1 MKKIQLKRKKK
12 NQINQDTAPTRI
24 TNETVAEHREQ
35 ILAGG
40 RRFKY
45 PHQYARHK
53 LVFNAILISF
63 VSLLV
68 LIAFG
73 WWQLYVTQNSSN
85 FFYRV
90 TRIIPVPVA
99 SVDGSYVR
107 FSDYLMMLSGSRHYL
122 EQSERVDLNSPDG
135 QRQLDYMKR
144 KALDSAVADAYAEKV
159 ATEKGIQVSDDEV
172 NKVIQSSLNTVTG
185 KISQEVYNDST
196 YSTLGYTPDE
206 YKHIIKQ
213 SLIRQKVAYALDE
226 KALAVKNT
234 AEKMIAAKK
243 SIKLSELATALQAK
257 AYKVQVGNSGLVPK
271 TNHDGGLTQAAL
283 ALKPGQLS
291 SFIRSTKGDGY
302 YVVQLVKATD
312 TQLSY
317 NFLRIPLT
325 QFDEQLATLKKN
337 HKVNEFITVKQVTST
352 VNN

>member
-1 MKKIQLKRKKK
+1 MKKIQLKRKK
-12 NQINQDTAPTRI
+12 NQINEDAAPTRI

-53 LVFNAILISF
+53 LVFNAILISLATF
-63 VSLLV
+63 VI
-68 LIAFG
+68 LIAAG
-73 WWQLYVTQNSSN
+73 WWQLYLAQNTSE

-99 SVDGSYVR
+99 TVDGQYVR
-107 FSDYLMMLSGSRHYL
+107 FSDYLMSLSGSKHYL
-122 EQSERVDLNSPDG
+122 EQTERVDLSSADG

-144 KALDSAVADAYAEKV
+144 KALDGAIADTYAAKVAKDKKISVSDAEVEKV
-159 ATEKGIQVSDDEV
+159 IE
-172 NKVIQSSLNTVTG
+172 NSLNTVTG

-206 YKHIIKQ
+206 YKHIIKR
-213 SLIRQKVAYALDE
+213 SLIRQEVAYAIDDS
-226 KALAVKNT
+226 ARTIRT
-234 AEKMIAAKK
+234 AAEMMLKGKK
-243 SIKLSELATALQAK
+243 DVKLSQLASALQAK

-271 TNHDGGLTQAAL
+271 TNHDGGLAQAAL
-283 ALKPGQLS
+283 ALKPGQMS

-302 YVVQLVKATD
+302 YLLQLVKVTD

-317 NFLRIPLT
+317 NFLHIPLT
-325 QFDEQLATLKKN
+325 QFDQQIATLKKN
-337 HKVNEFITVKQVTST
+337 DKIHEFITVKEATET
-352 VNN
+352 AVNQ

>member
-12 NQINQDTAPTRI
+12 NQINEDAAPTRI
-24 TNETVAEHREQ
+24 TNETIAEHREK

-63 VSLLV
+63 VTLILLV
-68 LIAFG
+68 ALG
-73 WWQLYVTQNSSN
+73 WWQLYAAQNTSE

-90 TRIIPVPVA
+90 TRIIPVPIA
-99 SVDGSYVR
+99 SVDGNYVK

-122 EQSERVDLNSPDG
+122 EQSERVDLGSADG

-144 KALDSAVADAYAEKV
+144 KALDSAVADTYAAKLAREKNI
-159 ATEKGIQVSDDEV
+159 EVSDEEV
-172 NKVIQSSLNTVTG
+172 NQVIQNSLNTVTG

-213 SLIRQKVAYALDE
+213 SLIRQKVAYAIDD
-226 KALAVKNT
+226 KALAIKT
-234 AEKMIAAKK
+234 AAEKMIASKK
-243 SIKLSELATALQAK
+243 NMKLSELASALQAK

-271 TNHDGGLTQAAL
+271 TNHDGGLTQASSSL
-283 ALKPGQLS
+283 RPGQLS
-291 SFIRSTKGDGY
+291 PFIRSTKGDGY
-302 YVVQLVKATD
+302 YVVQLVKVTG

-325 QFDEQLATLKKN
+325 QFDQQLATLKKN
-337 HKVNEFITVKQVTST
+337 HEVNEYISVKHITDTTKE
-352 VNN
+352 